1 MCPLGRAGSTPASGT
16 DFLLCMPAFF
26 LIFHVK
32 RIGAQNKVL
41 PYFVSF
47 LLLLTLLEKSTYCP
61 HDIAFDITDHTP
73 TSMDS
78 KKGVLNEEEAE
89 KLERIAF
96 ILKTVAHPLR
106 LGIIHLLEQH
116 PKLSVSEICDMM
128 GSEQSLTSHHL
139 QNMRLK
145 GILSVKRNGRSMM
158 YSLKERDVSLIIE
171 CLENC
176 QCNM

>member
-1 MCPLGRAGSTPASGT
+1 MG
-16 DFLLCMPAFF
+16 
-26 LIFHVK
+26 V
-32 RIGAQNKVL
+32 
-41 PYFVSF
+41 F
-47 LLLLTLLEKSTYCP
+47 LLLYTFIIME
-61 HDIAFDITDHTP
+61 IN
-73 TSMDS
+73 
-78 KKGVLNEEEAE
+78 KGILDEQEAE

-116 PKLSVSEICDMM
+116 PKLSVSDICTMLN
-128 GSEQSLTSHHL
+128 SEQSLTSHHL

-145 GILSVKRNGRSMM
+145 GILSVKRDGRSMM

>member
-1 MCPLGRAGSTPASGT
+1 MEGEAKS
-16 DFLLCMPAFF
+16 
-26 LIFHVK
+26 LIND
-32 RIGAQNKVL
+32 R
-41 PYFVSF
+41 
-47 LLLLTLLEKSTYCP
+47 
-61 HDIAFDITDHTP
+61 
-73 TSMDS
+73 
-78 KKGVLNEEEAE
+78 EAD

-106 LGIIHLLEQH
+106 LGIIHLLEQY
-116 PKLSVSEICDMM
+116 PRLSVSDICQML

-139 QNMRLK
+139 QNMKLK
-145 GILSVKRNGRSMM
+145 GILSVKRDGRSML

>member
-1 MCPLGRAGSTPASGT
+1 MEVNNGT
-16 DFLLCMPAFF
+16 IDPK
-26 LIFHVK
+26 H
-32 RIGAQNKVL
+32 
-41 PYFVSF
+41 
-47 LLLLTLLEKSTYCP
+47 
-61 HDIAFDITDHTP
+61 
-73 TSMDS
+73 
-78 KKGVLNEEEAE
+78 AE

-106 LGIIHLLEQH
+106 LGIVHLLEQY
-116 PKLSVSEICDMM
+116 PQLSVTQICDML

-139 QNMRLK
+139 QTMRLK
-145 GILSVKRNGRSMM
+145 GVLSVKRDGRSML

>member
-1 MCPLGRAGSTPASGT
+1 MDG
-16 DFLLCMPAFF
+16 
-26 LIFHVK
+26 IK
-32 RIGAQNKVL
+32 
-41 PYFVSF
+41 
-47 LLLLTLLEKSTYCP
+47 
-61 HDIAFDITDHTP
+61 P
-73 TSMDS
+73 T
-78 KKGVLNEEEAE
+78 VLNKQEAE

-116 PKLSVSEICDMM
+116 PRLSVTEICEALK
-128 GSEQSLTSHHL
+128 SEQSLTSHHL

-145 GILSVKRNGRSMM
+145 GILSVKREGRSMM

>member
-1 MCPLGRAGSTPASGT
+1 MEVKNGT
-16 DFLLCMPAFF
+16 IDQ
-26 LIFHVK
+26 K
-32 RIGAQNKVL
+32 N
-41 PYFVSF
+41 
-47 LLLLTLLEKSTYCP
+47 
-61 HDIAFDITDHTP
+61 
-73 TSMDS
+73 
-78 KKGVLNEEEAE
+78 AE

-106 LGIIHLLEQH
+106 LGIVHLLEQY
-116 PKLSVSEICDMM
+116 PQLSVTQICDML

-139 QNMRLK
+139 QTMRLK
-145 GILSVKRNGRSMM
+145 GVLSVKRDGRSML

>member
-1 MCPLGRAGSTPASGT
+1 MS
-16 DFLLCMPAFF
+16 
-26 LIFHVK
+26 
-32 RIGAQNKVL
+32 
-41 PYFVSF
+41 
-47 LLLLTLLEKSTYCP
+47 
-61 HDIAFDITDHTP
+61 
-73 TSMDS
+73 
-78 KKGVLNEEEAE
+78 LNEFSCIMKIFNLSNEYQTSKSYIYTMEEKESAAISVGEAE
-89 KLERIAF
+89 KLERIAY

-106 LGIIHLLEQH
+106 LGIVHLLEQH
-116 PKLSVSEICDMM
+116 PRLSVSDICERL

-145 GILSVKRNGRSMM
+145 GILSVKRDGRSML

>member
-1 MCPLGRAGSTPASGT
+1 METKNIIDDEL
-16 DFLLCMPAFF
+16 
-26 LIFHVK
+26 
-32 RIGAQNKVL
+32 
-41 PYFVSF
+41 
-47 LLLLTLLEKSTYCP
+47 
-61 HDIAFDITDHTP
+61 
-73 TSMDS
+73 
-78 KKGVLNEEEAE
+78 AE

-96 ILKTVAHPLR
+96 ILKTVAHPMR
-106 LGIIHLLEQH
+106 LGIVHLLEQY
-116 PKLSVSEICDMM
+116 PKMSVTEICDAL

-145 GILSVKRNGRSMM
+145 GILKAKRDGRSVM